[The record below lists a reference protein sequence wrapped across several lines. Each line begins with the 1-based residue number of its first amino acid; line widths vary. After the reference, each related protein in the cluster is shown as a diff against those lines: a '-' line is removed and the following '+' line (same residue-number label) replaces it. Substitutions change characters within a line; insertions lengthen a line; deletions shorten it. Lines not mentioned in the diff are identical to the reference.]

1 MGIFF
6 LFFCFCFCVKP
17 PNYFDVNLQRGI
29 TWLLVSVLFQNH
41 FPVCLSKK
49 KIPSQRNVC
58 VFYPAGALEFCNT
71 CLCSDWLGSNMPLF
85 GSCSLQHSISLSFSS
100 LIAPPSSPYQII
112 TSWQGRGNGS
122 SFTSCIRMRC
132 NLSAISGVI
141 QQPPGRSS
149 VLSGHC
155 SLELIMERLVPH

>member
-1 MGIFF
+1 MFF
-6 LFFCFCFCVKP
+6 FF
-17 PNYFDVNLQRGI
+17 
-29 TWLLVSVLFQNH
+29 
-41 FPVCLSKK
+41 VCLFLCQTSKLFWCELTMGNNMTFSLCSVPK
-49 KIPSQRNVC
+49 SLPGLFIKNKIPSQRNVC
-58 VFYPAGALEFCNT
+58 VFYPPGALEFCNT
-71 CLCSDWLGSNMPLF
+71 CLCSDWLGSNMPVF

-149 VLSGHC
+149 VLLGHC